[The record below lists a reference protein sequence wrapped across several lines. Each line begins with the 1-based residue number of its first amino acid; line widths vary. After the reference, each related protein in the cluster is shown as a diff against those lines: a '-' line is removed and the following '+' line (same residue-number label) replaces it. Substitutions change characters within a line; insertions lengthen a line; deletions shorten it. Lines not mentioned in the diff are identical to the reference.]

1 MIFLFLRSG
10 STRICC
16 RIPIQS
22 ANHSDEPLKANIM
35 SAKASIMF
43 WVSSPLPQMN
53 WNPTAYPGG
62 TSLKPLKIDLIWVL
76 TEHTIKDLLA
86 SLTILYCVGR
96 DLMAAPFSSANFG
109 SGCLKIIF
117 FYFPGL
123 CCFCPRI
130 WESGCLKMIC
140 FLLSGTTLFL
150 PVNLGIRLFEDDVFS
165 TFWGLHT
172 ST

>member
-1 MIFLFLRSG
+1 
-10 STRICC
+10 
-16 RIPIQS
+16 
-22 ANHSDEPLKANIM
+22 
-35 SAKASIMF
+35 
-43 WVSSPLPQMN
+43 MN

-62 TSLKPLKIDLIWVL
+62 TSLKPIIIDLIWVL
-76 TEHTIKDLLA
+76 TGHILKDLPF

-140 FLLSGTTLFL
+140 FLLSGTALFL
-150 PVNLGIRLFEDDVFS
+150 PGIWESGCLKMICFYFPGLRCFCLRILGLGCFEDDVFF
-165 TFWGLHT
+165 TFRGCSSPT
-172 ST
+172 

>member
-1 MIFLFLRSG
+1 
-10 STRICC
+10 
-16 RIPIQS
+16 
-22 ANHSDEPLKANIM
+22 
-35 SAKASIMF
+35 
-43 WVSSPLPQMN
+43 MN

-109 SGCLKIIF
+109 SGCLKMIC

-123 CCFCPRI
+123 RCFCPRI
-130 WESGCLKMIC
+130 WGLGC
-140 FLLSGTTLFL
+140 
-150 PVNLGIRLFEDDVFS
+150 FEDDVFS
-165 TFWGLHT
+165 LSGAAPLPLNLQVAGATGFFPHIIRLGRPICMFSVFWEEGGEFGRKGRA
-172 ST
+172 SRQKRRDSNSFEAM

>member
-1 MIFLFLRSG
+1 
-10 STRICC
+10 
-16 RIPIQS
+16 
-22 ANHSDEPLKANIM
+22 
-35 SAKASIMF
+35 
-43 WVSSPLPQMN
+43 MN

-62 TSLKPLKIDLIWVL
+62 TSLKPLKIDLIWML

-130 WESGCLKMIC
+130 WESGCLKMMY
-140 FLLSGTTLFL
+140 FLLSGGSTLPL
-150 PVNLGIRLFEDDVFS
+150 NLQMAGATGVFPHIIRLGASRLYVFRLLGRG
-165 TFWGLHT
+165 WGVWEEGAGDQAEKKGFRFI
-172 ST
+172 